1 MRAPARA
8 SRRSSGN
15 DDLDGA
21 RDGRNAEGTARK
33 LASSAGIASDAR
45 ALPAGAGKRSRLRR
59 SEEHAAWLFLLPSLA
74 LFLTFTALPVISA
87 FLISFTHW
95 DLFNPARWAF
105 LDNYLTLLGDPIF
118 RQVLGNTGYYVLLAV
133 PLQMLLGLL
142 CALGLN
148 RGVPG
153 QAFFRVVYFLP
164 VVTSTVAAGLV
175 WAWLFNSNFGLINMG
190 LSLLGVSDLPKW
202 LVSSRWAMPAVVT
215 VSVWQ
220 SLGYSMVLFLAGLQ
234 NIRPEIYEA
243 AALDGA
249 TGRQRLFYIT
259 LPLLSPMTFFVL
271 VISIIGSFQV
281 FELVFVMTKAG
292 PANATNTLVFYI
304 YQNGFMFY
312 QMGYASAAAM
322 VLFLIV
328 LVATLVQYRLQDRW
342 VHYD

>member
-1 MRAPARA
+1 MPAP
-8 SRRSSGN
+8 
-15 DDLDGA
+15 
-21 RDGRNAEGTARK
+21 K
-33 LASSAGIASDAR
+33 L
-45 ALPAGAGKRSRLRR
+45 SRLART
-59 SEEHAAWLFLLPSLA
+59 EERVAWLFLLPSFA
-74 LFLTFTALPVISA
+74 LFAVFTALPVVSA

-95 DLFNPARWAF
+95 DLFNPAKFAW
-105 LDNYLTLLGDPIF
+105 LDNYLTLWNDPIF
-118 RQVLGNTGYYVLLAV
+118 RQVLGNTAYYVLLAV

-148 RGVPG
+148 RAIPG
-153 QAFFRVVYFLP
+153 QTFFRVVYFLP

-190 LSLLGVSDLPKW
+190 LSLVGVNALPKW
-202 LVSSRWAMPAVVT
+202 LISSQWAMPAVIT
-215 VSVWQ
+215 VSIWQ
-220 SLGYSMVLFLAGLQ
+220 NLGYAMVLFLAGLQ
-234 NIRPEIYEA
+234 NIRQDVYEA

-249 TGRQRLFYIT
+249 TGRKRLFYIT

-271 VISIIGSFQV
+271 IISIIGSFQV

-292 PANATNTLVFYI
+292 PANATNTLVYYI

-328 LVATLVQYRLQDRW
+328 LVATLIQYRLQDRW

>member
-1 MRAPARA
+1 MPRLSAMAR
-8 SRRSSGN
+8 G
-15 DDLDGA
+15 
-21 RDGRNAEGTARK
+21 
-33 LASSAGIASDAR
+33 
-45 ALPAGAGKRSRLRR
+45 
-59 SEEHAAWLFLLPSLA
+59 EERAAWLFLTPSLV
-74 LFLTFTALPVISA
+74 LFAVFTALPVIAA
-87 FLISFTHW
+87 FFISFTHW
-95 DLFNPARWAF
+95 DLFNPPKLAL
-105 LDNYLTLLGDPIF
+105 LDNYVALWNDPIF

-190 LSLLGVSDLPKW
+190 LSLFGVTDLPKW
-202 LVSSRWAMPAVVT
+202 LVSSKWAMPAVIA

-220 SLGYSMVLFLAGLQ
+220 GLGYAMVLFLAGLQ
-234 NIRPEIYEA
+234 NIRQDIYEA
-243 AALDGA
+243 SALDGA
-249 TGRQRLFYIT
+249 TGMRRLWHIT

-271 VISIIGSFQV
+271 IISIIGSFQV
-281 FELVFVMTKAG
+281 FELVYVMTKAG
-292 PANATNTLVFYI
+292 PSNATNTLVFFI

-312 QMGYASAAAM
+312 QMGIASAAAM

-328 LVATLVQYRLQDRW
+328 LTLTLVQYRLQDRW

>member
-1 MRAPARA
+1 MVAA
-8 SRRSSGN
+8 
-15 DDLDGA
+15 
-21 RDGRNAEGTARK
+21 
-33 LASSAGIASDAR
+33 AGD
-45 ALPAGAGKRSRLRR
+45 ALPLRVNGGSVPSAKRSTIARR
-59 SEEHAAWLFLLPSLA
+59 EARAAWLFLIPSLI
-74 LFLTFTALPVISA
+74 LFTVFTALPVVSA
-87 FLISFTHW
+87 FLISFSHW
-95 DLFNPARWAF
+95 DLFNPPRWAF
-105 LDNYLTLLGDPIF
+105 LDNYIALFNDPIF
-118 RQVLGNTGYYVLLAV
+118 RQVLGNTGYYVALAV

-190 LSLLGVSDLPKW
+190 LSAVGISDLPKW
-202 LVSSRWAMPAVVT
+202 LVSSRWAMPAVIT

-220 SLGYSMVLFLAGLQ
+220 GLGYAMVLFLAGLQ
-234 NIRPEIYEA
+234 NIRKDLYEA

-249 TGRQRLFYIT
+249 TGWTRFLHLT

-271 VISIIGSFQV
+271 IISIIGSFQV

-292 PANATNTLVFYI
+292 PANATNTLVYFI

-312 QMGYASAAAM
+312 QMGIASAAAM

-328 LVATLVQYRLQDRW
+328 LVLTLVQYRLQNRW
-342 VHYD
+342 VHYE

>member
-1 MRAPARA
+1 V
-8 SRRSSGN
+8 
-15 DDLDGA
+15 
-21 RDGRNAEGTARK
+21 
-33 LASSAGIASDAR
+33 
-45 ALPAGAGKRSRLRR
+45 
-59 SEEHAAWLFLLPSLA
+59 
-74 LFLTFTALPVISA
+74 FTALPVISA
-87 FLISFTHW
+87 FFISFTHW
-95 DLFNPARWAF
+95 DLFNPPRLALF
-105 LDNYLTLLGDPIF
+105 DNYLALWNDPIF

-190 LSLLGVSDLPKW
+190 LSLLGITDLPKW
-202 LVSSRWAMPAVVT
+202 LVSSRWAMPAVIA

-220 SLGYSMVLFLAGLQ
+220 GLGYSMVLFLAGLQ
-234 NIRPEIYEA
+234 NIRQDIYEA
-243 AALDGA
+243 AALVGA
-249 TGRQRLFYIT
+249 SGFRRLWHIT

-271 VISIIGSFQV
+271 IISIIGSFQV
-281 FELVFVMTKAG
+281 FELVYVMTKAG
-292 PANATNTLVFYI
+292 PANATNTLVFFI

-312 QMGYASAAAM
+312 QMGVASAAAM

-328 LVATLVQYRLQDRW
+328 LVLTLVQYRLQDRW

>member
-1 MRAPARA
+1 MTK
-8 SRRSSGN
+8 
-15 DDLDGA
+15 GA
-21 RDGRNAEGTARK
+21 RPLPSLVAR
-33 LASSAGIASDAR
+33 R
-45 ALPAGAGKRSRLRR
+45 
-59 SEEHAAWLFLLPSLA
+59 EERAAWLFLVPSLI
-74 LFLTFTALPVISA
+74 LFTVFTALPVISA
-87 FLISFTHW
+87 FLISFSHW
-95 DLFNPARWAF
+95 DLFNAPRWAF
-105 LDNYLTLLGDPIF
+105 FDNYIALWNDPIF
-118 RQVLGNTGYYVLLAV
+118 RQVLGNTGTYVLLAV
-133 PLQMLLGLL
+133 PLQMILGLL

-153 QAFFRVVYFLP
+153 QAFCRVVYFLP

-190 LSLLGVSDLPKW
+190 LSSLGIADLPKW
-202 LVSSRWAMPAVVT
+202 LISSRWAMPAVIT

-220 SLGYSMVLFLAGLQ
+220 GLGYSMVLFLAGLQ
-234 NIRPEIYEA
+234 NIRRDLYEA

-249 TGRQRLFYIT
+249 TGWSRFWHIT

-292 PANATNTLVFYI
+292 PANATNTLVYFI

-312 QMGYASAAAM
+312 QMGIASAAAM

-328 LVATLVQYRLQDRW
+328 LVLTLVQYRLQTRW
-342 VHYD
+342 VHYE